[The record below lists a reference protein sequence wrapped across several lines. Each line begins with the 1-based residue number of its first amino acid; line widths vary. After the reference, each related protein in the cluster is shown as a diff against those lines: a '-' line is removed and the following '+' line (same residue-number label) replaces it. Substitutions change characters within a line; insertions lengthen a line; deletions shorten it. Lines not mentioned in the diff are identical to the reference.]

1 MNTRNIFNLIHEKKR
16 KKERKNVC
24 DTVHSE
30 GMAFVYIFTN
40 YGGGLSKRL
49 SLITMNICTCNI
61 KMMIDESKEKKN
73 RSIEMIVDTK
83 QYKKNDRRKFEI
95 SKMQI
100 NRVLIERPLT
110 ALGYQLS
117 SIISYIFEITN
128 P

>member
-1 MNTRNIFNLIHEKKR
+1 
-16 KKERKNVC
+16 
-24 DTVHSE
+24 
-30 GMAFVYIFTN
+30 
-40 YGGGLSKRL
+40 
-49 SLITMNICTCNI
+49 
-61 KMMIDESKEKKN
+61 MMIDESKEKKIF

-117 SIISYIFEITN
+117 SIFSHIFEITN